1 MSDDN
6 RIARAAALP
15 ARMPRVPATVVE
27 RMQAHLLQRELPAR
41 GLAATLQDF
50 YARLDAAGLPAAAV
64 TTEIFAAVGTSRTR
78 LRALIK
84 GLRVFAP
91 DVPLAPAAP
100 VTQKWDAWLNARYN
114 EKPKVSRDGNR
125 IAALPADWPKI
136 WQAAIPALSHTVRPY
151 GYPLRP
157 LALKTRTAVIDAV
170 GMLQTCRRWAQERGV
185 LCGEI
190 PTPELYEAY
199 QRYLLHERKISFG
212 SAADYIERT
221 RMFFMRAGLFDEETV
236 ATVDELVG
244 ALQDLAADQEP
255 KKRQT
260 LRKFRRKFQLS
271 DVLHLARD
279 AAAEA
284 GRLPGHSTAALR
296 WRQKSVAY
304 ALLVNAGDRQGDL
317 REFRIGIDV
326 SRDTDGCWY
335 HGMRQS
341 KTKRRKDMDALWPGT
356 CALLDAHV
364 LADRPAWM
372 IDARVAELHGANLLT
387 LSSNVLNAG
396 FINRRMQEDFE
407 VHGHLLRSLITDAIR
422 RNRPDAAWAAQ
433 HMLGHATRTMHEGYR
448 TDFDES
454 AAVKA
459 MGQVLSA

>member
-1 MSDDN
+1 M
-6 RIARAAALP
+6 I
-15 ARMPRVPATVVE
+15 T
-27 RMQAHLLQRELPAR
+27 
-41 GLAATLQDF
+41 G
-50 YARLDAAGLPAAAV
+50 
-64 TTEIFAAVGTSRTR
+64 
-78 LRALIK
+78 LRA
-84 GLRVFAP
+84 FAP

-114 EKPKVSRDGNR
+114 EKAKVPREYSR
-125 IAALPADWPKI
+125 IAALPADWPES
-136 WQAAIPALSHTVRPY
+136 WRAALPALSRTVRPY
-151 GYPLRP
+151 RYPLRP
-157 LALKTRTAVIDAV
+157 LAPKTRTAVIDAV
-170 GMLQTCRRWAQERGV
+170 GMLQTCRGWARERGV
-185 LCGEI
+185 HCGEK

-244 ALQDLAADQEP
+244 ALQDLATDEEP
-255 KKRQT
+255 GKRQT
-260 LRKFRRKFQLS
+260 LREFRRKFQLS
-271 DVLHLARD
+271 DVLQLAR
-279 AAAEA
+279 AAATEA
-284 GRLPGHSTAALR
+284 GLLPGHSTAALR
-296 WRQKSVAY
+296 WRQKAVAY

-317 REFRIGIDV
+317 REFRIGIEIN
-326 SRDTDGCWY
+326 RDTDGRWY
-335 HGMRQS
+335 HGMRQN
-341 KTKRRKDMDALWPGT
+341 KTKERKDIDALWPGT

-372 IDARVAELHGANLLT
+372 IDARVAELHGANMLT
-387 LSSNVLNAG
+387 LSCNILNAG
-396 FINRRMQEDFE
+396 FINRRLQEDFE
-407 VHGHLLRSLITDAIR
+407 IHGHLLRSLITDAIR

-459 MGQVLSA
+459 FGDVLSE